1 MRVIVCDNYEG
12 MSKAAA
18 RFFVAQMILKPDS
31 VLGLATG
38 STPVGLYKELISRY
52 QAGEIDF
59 SEITTVN
66 LDEYYPISPE
76 NPQSYHAFMKE
87 NLFDHV
93 NVPTENR
100 FIPDGST
107 KDPDGACAEYERT
120 IKHLGGIDL
129 QLLGIGQNG
138 HIGFNEPGETLFTGT
153 HLTSLTDSTIEANSR
168 FFGSTKTVPK
178 YALTMGIA
186 TIMQARRIL
195 ILANG
200 KSKHEAVKELQN
212 DRITTDSPATILKVH
227 PDVILICDKEAY
239 EG

>member
-1 MRVIVCDNYEG
+1 MRVIVCENYNE

-18 RFFVAQMILKPDS
+18 RLFVAQMILKPDS

-38 STPVGLYKELISRY
+38 STPVGLYRELICRY
-52 QAGEIDF
+52 QAGDIDF
-59 SEITTVN
+59 SKITTVN
-66 LDEYYPISPE
+66 LDEYYPISPD

-93 NVPTENR
+93 NVPAENR
-100 FIPDGST
+100 FIPDGSAE
-107 KDPDGACAEYERT
+107 DPERACSEYEQI

-153 HLTSLTDSTIEANSR
+153 HLTALTESTIEANSR
-168 FFGSTKTVPK
+168 FFGSTEAVPRH
-178 YALTMGIA
+178 ALTMGIA

-200 KSKHEAVKELQN
+200 RSKHEAVKELQSN
-212 DRITTDSPATILKVH
+212 RITTDSPATILKVH
-227 PDVILICDKEAY
+227 PDVILICDREAY